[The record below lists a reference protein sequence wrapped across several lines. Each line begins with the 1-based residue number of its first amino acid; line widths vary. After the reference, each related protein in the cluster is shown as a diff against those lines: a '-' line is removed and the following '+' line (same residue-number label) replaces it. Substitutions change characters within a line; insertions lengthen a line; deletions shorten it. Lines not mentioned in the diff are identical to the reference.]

1 MLQKLQILAKLNEE
15 LKDYNKDYQYT
26 KHLIENNIRRA
37 SKFWQEVN
45 VQKEFFL
52 ARAELE
58 LEEKSKAQLV
68 DSRWLSDWS
77 LECTYLKDGESF
89 IKVYE
94 DWNYFLDVNKIK
106 DEEEESSYNVG
117 EFIRRFWDLL
127 PSGKAKQ
134 NKIDYFKALA

>member
-15 LKDYNKDYQYT
+15 LKDYNKDYNYT

-37 SKFWQEVN
+37 SKFGQEVN

-52 ARAELE
+52 AKAELE

-68 DSRWLSDWS
+68 DSRWLSDGS

-94 DWNYFLDVNKIK
+94 DGNYFLDVNKIK
-106 DEEEESSYNVG
+106 DEEEEDSYNV
-117 EFIRRFWDLL
+117 
-127 PSGKAKQ
+127 
-134 NKIDYFKALA
+134 